1 MTVYMQST
9 LELRAGDMTQFE
21 AVMKELVGV
30 VEAEGWRLI
39 TAISQISGRLHT
51 AIDVWSMPDLS
62 AYERGLGALRC
73 NPKFPAMAQALAA
86 AIERET
92 VVFGVRAPWVP
103 EGRE

>member
-21 AVMKELVGV
+21 AVMKELVAL
-30 VEAEGWRLI
+30 VEAQGWRLI

-51 AIDVWSMPDLS
+51 AIDIWSMPDLG
-62 AYERGLGALRC
+62 AYERGLTALRTS
-73 NPKFPAMAQALAA
+73 PQFPDMAKALAA

-92 VVFGVRAPWVP
+92 VVFGVRAGWVP